1 MMIKDMNKFDYKQKI
16 KFTNDNFSCTT
27 MDTLHLLLLSFSK
40 HKSSRVHWV
49 FPFWHFHFPLSKLS
63 CHSLSLDNC
72 ASPSF
77 PEVELIFLF
86 FLLQL
91 CTKKRKEIL
100 DDKRNRHKSLAGE
113 HTDGQVQKGYIC
125 VFIHWHLDPF
135 CFHPLIYIYTP
146 DFNLK
151 NN

>member
-49 FPFWHFHFPLSKLS
+49 FPFWHFHFSLSKLS

-91 CTKKRKEIL
+91 CTKKGKKSWMIREI
-100 DDKRNRHKSLAGE
+100 DTRVWRVNIPMGKCKRVISASL
-113 HTDGQVQKGYIC
+113 
-125 VFIHWHLDPF
+125 FIG
-135 CFHPLIYIYTP
+135 T
-146 DFNLK
+146 
-151 NN
+151 